1 MAALR
6 GSSSPE
12 PQNAVNSSQYSGIQ
26 GYNMSS
32 FLRFLGRTTAQLF
45 LPYQSLFEP
54 INTILNAPQDR
65 QKELVV
71 KWKDATLYE
80 LNFIG
85 IVVSVVLNLK
95 IGK

>member
-1 MAALR
+1 
-6 GSSSPE
+6 
-12 PQNAVNSSQYSGIQ
+12 
-26 GYNMSS
+26 MSS
-32 FLRFLGRTTAQLF
+32 FLHFLGRTTAQLF

-54 INTILNAPQDR
+54 ISTILNAAQDR

-71 KWKDATLYE
+71 KWKDTTLYE

-95 IGK
+95 IGTKSRNPNFLSPTTPSRLARVELVSTKS

>member
-1 MAALR
+1 
-6 GSSSPE
+6 
-12 PQNAVNSSQYSGIQ
+12 
-26 GYNMSS
+26 
-32 FLRFLGRTTAQLF
+32 
-45 LPYQSLFEP
+45 
-54 INTILNAPQDR
+54 LNAPQDR

-95 IGK
+95 IGT